1 MTERNPICISSGHGL
16 KIRGASGSPVPPEM
30 DEVDEVRKIVDRVYD
45 ILQAAGVTVYKFHDD
60 VSTNVSD
67 NLSRIVSFH
76 NSKAIGPTAVNLSVH
91 LNATEGAYGTEVLYI
106 TQEALAAEMSK
117 GIAAAGGFKN
127 RGAKYR
133 NDLTFLSST
142 IAPAVLAECW
152 FCDSTS
158 DCNLARQPQRWEAI
172 CQAIAT
178 SIAGKALG
186 PGPSPPEPG
195 PEPPPDEKTRPVIG
209 LGDYGNN
216 VAEVQV
222 RLGTSVDGSFGQGTE
237 DAVISFQRTSGLQ
250 ADGVVGVQTWAAL
263 DKLSP
268 LAAYPPPLPPK
279 FDQATINK
287 LGNLAAASP
296 IASYAWKDR
305 GRAPAGYI
313 RGMAVAF
320 AQAVLRY
327 NAGDPIIRD
336 MAAANTHNDE
346 IDALSWYNSNF
357 AALGMSNDL
366 GSIDT
371 LRHLYV
377 LLLGLGM
384 RESSGKH
391 CEGRDTSSS
400 NTSSDTAEAG
410 LFQSSW
416 NASSASTDFLN
427 AADQYDPDSVQGYMA
442 VFAEGVTCNSSSWA
456 SYGSGAGFAFQETC
470 KWSPTYAVD
479 TCAITLRRLRQH
491 YGPINRKEAEIRGD
505 ADKMFKQVQDFVA
518 TLPPWSMDI
527 PEVPETK
534 PPETLNE
541 VEALLDAKPD
551 ELHRDAHVQ
560 WLVESMDYILRKEL

>member
-30 DEVDEVRKIVDRVYD
+30 DEVDEVRKIVDRVFD
-45 ILQAAGVTVYKFHDD
+45 ILTAGGVTVYKFHDD
-60 VSTNVSD
+60 TSTSSSQ
-67 NLSRIVSFH
+67 NLSTINAWH
-76 NSKAIGPTAVNLSVH
+76 NSKNRSLDVSVH
-91 LNATEGAYGTEVLYI
+91 LNATEGAYGTEVLYV
-106 TQEALAAEMSK
+106 TQEALAREVSAA
-117 GIAAAGGFKN
+117 IAKAGGFKD
-127 RGAKYR
+127 RGPKYR
-133 NDLTFLSST
+133 SDLSFLNGT
-142 IAPAVLAECW
+142 NKPAILLECW
-152 FCDSTS
+152 FCDSAD
-158 DCNLARQPQRWEAI
+158 DCNKARAHWEAV

-216 VAEVQV
+216 VAEVQA
-222 RLGTSVDGSFGQGTE
+222 RLGLAVDRSFGPGTE
-237 DAVISFQRTSGLQ
+237 SAVISFQRTSGLQ

-263 DKLSP
+263 DLGTKLP
-268 LAAYPPPLPPK
+268 AYPPPLPPK

-287 LGNLAAASP
+287 IGNLAAASP

-327 NAGDPIIRD
+327 NAGDPIVRG

-366 GSIDT
+366 DSIDT

-391 CEGRDTSSS
+391 CEGRDTSAS

-410 LFQSSW
+410 LFQTSW
-416 NASSASTDFLN
+416 NASGASTDFLN

-491 YGPINRKEAEIRGD
+491 YGPINRREAEIKG
-505 ADKMFKQVQDFVA
+505 DKMFKQVQDFVA

-534 PPETLNE
+534 PPEIKPPEPTSD
-541 VEALLDAKPD
+541 VEALLEAKPD
-551 ELHRDAHVQ
+551 DLHRDAHVQ

>member
-45 ILQAAGVTVYKFHDD
+45 ILQAAGVTVYKFHDNT
-60 VSTNVSD
+60 STSSSQ
-67 NLSRIVSFH
+67 NLSTINAWH
-76 NSKAIGPTAVNLSVH
+76 NSKNRSLDVSVH
-91 LNATEGAYGTEVLYI
+91 LNATEGAYGTEVLYV
-106 TQEALAAEMSK
+106 TQEALAREVSAA
-117 GIAAAGGFKN
+117 IAKAGGFKD
-127 RGAKYR
+127 RGPKYR
-133 NDLTFLSST
+133 SDLSFLNGT
-142 IAPAVLAECW
+142 NKPAILLECW
-152 FCDSTS
+152 FCDSKS
-158 DCNLARQPQRWEAI
+158 DCDKARTHFEAI

-178 SIAGKALG
+178 SLAGKALG

-222 RLGTSVDGSFGQGTE
+222 RLGLRADRDFGDATE
-237 DAVISFQRTSGLQ
+237 SAVISFQRTSGLQ

-263 DKLSP
+263 DKVGTKLP
-268 LAAYPPPLPPK
+268 AYPPPLPPK

-287 LGNLAAASP
+287 IGNLAAASP

-320 AQAVLRY
+320 AQAVLRF
-327 NAGDPIIRD
+327 NAGDPIMVGLARE
-336 MAAANTHNDE
+336 NSGNDG
-346 IDALSWYNSNF
+346 IDALSWYNSNYVG
-357 AALGMSNDL
+357 LGMSNDVAGL
-366 GSIDT
+366 DT

-391 CEGRDTSSS
+391 CEGRDTSAS

-560 WLVESMDYILRKEL
+560 WLVESMDYILRKDL

>member
-1 MTERNPICISSGHGL
+1 MTARAPIAISSGHGKYISGAVGIINEHAEAVKVVDRVAAILSDAGIDVVSFEDTTSRDQNTNLNTIVDWHNSQDRVLDVSVHFDSNGSTSGPLGTSCLYTTQKDLSAQVSAAVSAVSGL
-16 KIRGASGSPVPPEM
+16 KDRGASYRPELFFLANTT
-30 DEVDEVRKIVDRVYD
+30 KPA
-45 ILQAAGVTVYKFHDD
+45 ILIETCFVTSQTD
-60 VSTNVSD
+60 
-67 NLSRIVSFH
+67 
-76 NSKAIGPTAVNLSVH
+76 VNL
-91 LNATEGAYGTEVLYI
+91 
-106 TQEALAAEMSK
+106 
-117 GIAAAGGFKN
+117 
-127 RGAKYR
+127 YR
-133 NDLTFLSST
+133 QHFET
-142 IAPAVLAECW
+142 IC
-152 FCDSTS
+152 
-158 DCNLARQPQRWEAI
+158 R
-172 CQAIAT
+172 AIAET
-178 SIAGKALG
+178 IYGEKLA
-186 PGPSPPEPG
+186 PGPDPG
-195 PEPPPDEKTRPVIG
+195 PEPVPEPDEKTRPVIG
-209 LGDYGNN
+209 RGDYGNN

-222 RLGTSVDGSFGQGTE
+222 RLGLAVDRDFGDATE
-237 DAVISFQRTSGLQ
+237 SAVISFQRTSGLP
-250 ADGVVGVQTWAAL
+250 ADGVVGSQTWAAL
-263 DKLSP
+263 DKLGTKLP
-268 LAAYPPPLPPK
+268 AYPPPLPPK

-287 LGNLAAASP
+287 IGNLAAVSP
-296 IASYAWKDR
+296 IAGYAWKDR

-327 NAGDPIIRD
+327 NAADPIIRD
-336 MAAANTHNDE
+336 MAAANTHNDD

-366 GSIDT
+366 GSLDT

-377 LLLGLGM
+377 LLMGLGM

-391 CEGRDTSSS
+391 CEGRDTSAS

>member
-30 DEVDEVRKIVDRVYD
+30 DEVDEVRKIVDRVFD
-45 ILQAAGVTVYKFHDD
+45 ILTAGGVTVYKFHDNT
-60 VSTNVSD
+60 STSSSQ
-67 NLSRIVSFH
+67 NLSTINAWH
-76 NSKAIGPTAVNLSVH
+76 NSQNRVLDVSVH
-91 LNATEGAYGTEVLYI
+91 LNATEGAYGTEVLYV
-106 TQEALAAEMSK
+106 TQEALAREVSAA
-117 GIAAAGGFKN
+117 IAKAGGFKD
-127 RGAKYR
+127 RGPKYR
-133 NDLTFLSST
+133 ADLSFLNGT
-142 IAPAVLAECW
+142 NKPAILLECW
-152 FCDSTS
+152 FCDSAD
-158 DCNLARQPQRWEAI
+158 DCNKARAHWEAV

-268 LAAYPPPLPPK
+268 LAAYPSALPPK

-287 LGNLAAASP
+287 IGNLAAASP

-327 NAGDPIIRD
+327 NAADPIIRA
-336 MAAANTHNDE
+336 MAAANSGNDD
-346 IDALSWYNSNF
+346 IDAISWYNSNF
-357 AALGMSNDL
+357 EALGMSNAIASLDV
-366 GSIDT
+366 

-391 CEGRDTSSS
+391 CEGRDTSAS

-410 LFQSSW
+410 LFQTSW
-416 NASSASTDFLN
+416 NASGASTDFLN

-456 SYGSGAGFAFQETC
+456 SYGSGAGLAFQETC